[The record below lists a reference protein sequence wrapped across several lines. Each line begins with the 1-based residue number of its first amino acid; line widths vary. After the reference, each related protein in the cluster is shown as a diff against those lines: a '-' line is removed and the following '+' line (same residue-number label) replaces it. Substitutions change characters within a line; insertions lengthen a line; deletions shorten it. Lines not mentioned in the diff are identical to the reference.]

1 MCDEV
6 DFVNSLVC
14 VCRVALASQR
24 VGYLF
29 AHLTV
34 GGDGCNTSLW
44 PDALSDWTLPFTIL
58 SLGY

>member
-14 VCRVALASQR
+14 VCHVALASQSF
-24 VGYLF
+24 GY
-29 AHLTV
+29 LTV
-34 GGDGCNTSLW
+34 GGDGCNTFVW
-44 PDALSDWTLPFTIL
+44 PDSIPDCTSPFTIL